1 MSALKIMNK
10 LQHSQKVVELIEQE
24 ASTMGKLKHE
34 NIVELKQIYES
45 KELIMI
51 EMEYVEGG

>member
-34 NIVELKQIYES
+34 NIVELR
-45 KELIMI
+45 
-51 EMEYVEGG
+51 